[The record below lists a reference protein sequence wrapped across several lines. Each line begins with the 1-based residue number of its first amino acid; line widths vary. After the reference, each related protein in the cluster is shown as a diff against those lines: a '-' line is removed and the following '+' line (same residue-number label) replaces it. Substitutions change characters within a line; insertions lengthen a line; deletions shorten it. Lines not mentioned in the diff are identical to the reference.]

1 MASKIITNELKE
13 EIIKF
18 YKSKPMGYKDIEK
31 KYNLSTPTI
40 MKILNGIEKYSKS
53 IIFNPELKEDF
64 FESIDDEYKAYF
76 IGLLISDGNV
86 FIDGNKKANRQASI
100 SITLDNNDKYIL
112 EDFKKII
119 KTNTKISS
127 DGRGCCQIAVRSNK
141 MYEDLSKYGI
151 IPNKSFK
158 TYLPKLNNEMM
169 PHLIRGILDGDG
181 CINSHLIKSGRFLH
195 SISFCGS
202 KQLMNDISD
211 FLFENLKLKTK
222 PKVYTYKDRNLS
234 EISIR
239 NINDMFIVG
248 KYLYS
253 NATIFLKRKYN
264 KFNNFIEHYN
274 LK

>member
-1 MASKIITNELKE
+1 M
-13 EIIKF
+13 
-18 YKSKPMGYKDIEK
+18 
-31 KYNLSTPTI
+31 
-40 MKILNGIEKYSKS
+40 
-53 IIFNPELKEDF
+53 
-64 FESIDDEYKAYF
+64 
-76 IGLLISDGNV
+76 
-86 FIDGNKKANRQASI
+86 
-100 SITLDNNDKYIL
+100 KYIL
-112 EDFKKII
+112 RWRQYYRSLENASKKEH
-119 KTNTKISS
+119 
-127 DGRGCCQIAVRSNK
+127 NK
-141 MYEDLSKYGI
+141 MYEDLSKYGV

>member
-1 MASKIITNELKE
+1 MPRKIITNDLKE
-13 EIIKF
+13 EIIRF

-31 KYNLSTPTI
+31 KYNLSTPTVI
-40 MKILNGIEKYSKS
+40 KILNGIEKYSKS

>member
-31 KYNLSTPTI
+31 KYNLSAPTI

-86 FIDGNKKANRQASI
+86 FIDSDKKANRQASI

-158 TYLPKLNNEMM
+158 TYLPKLNSEMM

>member
-86 FIDGNKKANRQASI
+86 FIDSDKKANRQASI

-158 TYLPKLNNEMM
+158 TYLPKLNSEMM

>member
-40 MKILNGIEKYSKS
+40 IKILNGIEKYSKS

-86 FIDGNKKANRQASI
+86 FIDSDKKANRQASI

-158 TYLPKLNNEMM
+158 TYLPKLNSEMM

>member
-1 MASKIITNELKE
+1 MPRKIITNDLKE
-13 EIIKF
+13 EIIRF

-31 KYNLSTPTI
+31 KYNLSTPTVI
-40 MKILNGIEKYSKS
+40 KILKGVEKYNKS
-53 IIFNPELKEDF
+53 IIFNPELKENF
-64 FESIDDEYKAYF
+64 FENIDDEYKAYF

-86 FIDGNKKANRQASI
+86 FIDSNKKANRQASI
-100 SITLDNNDKYIL
+100 SITLDKNDKYIL
-112 EDFKKII
+112 DEFKKVL
-119 KTNTKISS
+119 KTNTKVTS
-127 DGRGCCQIAVRSNK
+127 DGRGCSQIAVRSNK
-141 MYEDLSKYGI
+141 IAEDLSKYGI
-151 IPNKSFK
+151 IPKKTFI
-158 TYLPKLNNEMM
+158 TYLPILSDNMM

-202 KQLMNDISD
+202 EQLMSD
-211 FLFENLKLKTK
+211 LSNFLFEKVKLKTK
-222 PKVYTYKDRNLS
+222 PKVYSYKDKNLS
-234 EISIR
+234 EISVR
-239 NINDMFIVG
+239 NINDMFLLG

>member
-1 MASKIITNELKE
+1 MHRKIITNDLKE
-13 EIIKF
+13 EIIRF

-31 KYNLSTPTI
+31 KYNLSTPTVI
-40 MKILNGIEKYSKS
+40 KILNGIEKYSKS

-64 FESIDDEYKAYF
+64 FENIDDEYKAYF

>member
-1 MASKIITNELKE
+1 MPRKIITNDLKE
-13 EIIKF
+13 EIIRF

-31 KYNLSTPTI
+31 KYNLSTPTVI
-40 MKILNGIEKYSKS
+40 KILNGIEKYSKS

-64 FESIDDEYKAYF
+64 FENIDDEYKAYF

-158 TYLPKLNNEMM
+158 TYLPKLNSEMM